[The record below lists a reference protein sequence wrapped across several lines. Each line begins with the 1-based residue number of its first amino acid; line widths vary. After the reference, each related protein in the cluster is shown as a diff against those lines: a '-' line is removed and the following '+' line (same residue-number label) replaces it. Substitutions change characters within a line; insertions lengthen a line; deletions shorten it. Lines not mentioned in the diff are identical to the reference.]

1 MKKYSYLLLA
11 AIFLAAGCSKEINS
25 IAGDDL
31 VIGISAEDSKVS
43 LGIENAG
50 KANLLWSAGDEVS
63 VKGDAGTSVFRLKSG
78 AGSTS
83 GVFEYKS
90 GDRGHK
96 VITDVVYPASK
107 SGSTPTAQ
115 TYKAGTFDA
124 SALTLAYHNPSATA
138 DSKITLKS
146 ESSVLCFQLKGTEPL
161 TSIKVAI
168 KGGKTYTLSVPD
180 VALSSTAKPF
190 YIVVPAQKTDRVDV
204 TFTSSSGSMNRILSS
219 KSFVAGKLHK
229 FAPLTYKADKSYRI
243 MSYNIGQ
250 CTQGGNSSTKLIA
263 DVTKEIGADVAV
275 MNEVRAIKPLNLDYS
290 KIANALGWQY
300 YFQKA
305 DNNLGNMVTYNPSKL
320 KKVSEAYLPLKN
332 IKNDVKYNEDRV
344 CLFVEFED
352 LIIVG
357 THLET
362 DDFAEHAKMITDK
375 VKTEYAKKGKP
386 ILLCGDMNT
395 RPYAEDMVN
404 FTSEWRTLSKIDQ
417 ATLYNSDQPDNLI
430 CIDYI
435 FLYKGGPDVN
445 VTKTVVCKSVNC
457 GTITDASDHF
467 PIYVDVTVG
476 NSSLPLMEDSSSLGS
491 FTVVDENTWL

>member
-11 AIFLAAGCSKEINS
+11 AMFLAAGCSKENTIV
-25 IAGDDL
+25 ADDDL
-31 VIGISAEDSKVS
+31 VIGISAEYSKVS
-43 LGIENAG
+43 LGSENAG
-50 KANLLWSAGDEVS
+50 KANLLWSIGDEVS

-78 AGSTS
+78 AGSTL
-83 GVFEYKS
+83 GVFEHKS
-90 GDRGHK
+90 GACGHK
-96 VITDVVYPASK
+96 VITDVVYPASQ
-107 SGSTPTAQ
+107 GGNVPTAQ
-115 TYKAGTFDA
+115 NYKAGTFDA
-124 SALTLAYHNPSATA
+124 SALTLAYHNLSATA

-146 ESSVLCFQLKGTEPL
+146 ESGVLCFQLKGTDPL

-168 KGGKTYTLSVPD
+168 KGGNSYTLSVPSIQ
-180 VALSSTAKPF
+180 LSSTATPF
-190 YIVVPAQKTDRVDV
+190 YIVVPAQKADRVDV
-204 TFTSSSGSMNRILSS
+204 TFTSSSGTMNRILSS

-263 DVTKEIGADVAV
+263 DVTKELSADVAV
-275 MNEVRAIKPLNLDYS
+275 MNEVRAFPTDYS
-290 KIANALGWQY
+290 KIANALGWQH

-305 DNNLGNMVTYNPSKL
+305 DNSLGNMVTYNPSRL

-375 VKTEYAKKGKP
+375 VKRDYAKKGKP

-395 RPYAEDMVN
+395 RPFFENMIN

-417 ATLYNSDQPDNLI
+417 ATLYNADQPDNLI

-435 FLYKGGPDVN
+435 FFYKGGPDVN

-491 FTVVDENTWL
+491 FTVVDEKTWL

>member
-1 MKKYSYLLLA
+1 
-11 AIFLAAGCSKEINS
+11 
-25 IAGDDL
+25 
-31 VIGISAEDSKVS
+31 
-43 LGIENAG
+43 
-50 KANLLWSAGDEVS
+50 
-63 VKGDAGTSVFRLKSG
+63 
-78 AGSTS
+78 
-83 GVFEYKS
+83 
-90 GDRGHK
+90 
-96 VITDVVYPASK
+96 
-107 SGSTPTAQ
+107 
-115 TYKAGTFDA
+115 
-124 SALTLAYHNPSATA
+124 
-138 DSKITLKS
+138 
-146 ESSVLCFQLKGTEPL
+146 
-161 TSIKVAI
+161 
-168 KGGKTYTLSVPD
+168 
-180 VALSSTAKPF
+180 
-190 YIVVPAQKTDRVDV
+190 
-204 TFTSSSGSMNRILSS
+204 
-219 KSFVAGKLHK
+219 
-229 FAPLTYKADKSYRI
+229 

-357 THLET
+357 THLEQ

-375 VKTEYAKKGKP
+375 VKSDYAKKGKP

-395 RPYAEDMVN
+395 RPYAEDMVK

-417 ATLYNSDQPDNLI
+417 ATLYNADQPDNLI

-435 FLYKGGPDVN
+435 FLYKGGPDVD

-467 PIYVDVTVG
+467 PIYFDVTVG

-491 FTVVDENTWL
+491 FTVVDEKTW

>member
-1 MKKYSYLLLA
+1 MIKKISYLLLA
-11 AIFLAAGCSKEINS
+11 AMFLAAGCSKEIDS
-25 IAGDDL
+25 IADDNL

-43 LGIENAG
+43 LGSENAG
-50 KANLLWSAGDEVS
+50 KANLLWSTGDEVS

-83 GVFEYKS
+83 GVFEYKD

-115 TYKAGTFDA
+115 NYKAGTFDA
-124 SALTLAYHNPSATA
+124 SAITLAYHNPSATA

-146 ESSVLCFQLKGTEPL
+146 ESSVLCFQLKGTDKL
-161 TSIKVAI
+161 SSIKVAI
-168 KGGKTYTLSVPD
+168 KGGKTYTLSVPSIQ
-180 VALSSTAKPF
+180 LSSTATPF
-190 YIVVPAQKTDRVDV
+190 YVVIPAQKADRVDV

-243 MSYNIGQ
+243 MSYNIAQ
-250 CTQGGNSSTKLIA
+250 CSHTTFKSSSKFTANI
-263 DVTKEIGADVAV
+263 TKELKADVAV
-275 MNEVRAIKPLNLDYS
+275 MNEVKSGDSESIATDNLN
-290 KIANALGWQY
+290 WPY
-300 YFQKA
+300 YYRSA
-305 DNNLGNMVTYNPSKL
+305 YNGLGNMVTYNQSKL
-320 KKVSEAYLPLKN
+320 QKISEAYLPLKN

-362 DDFAEHAKMITDK
+362 DDFAAHAKMITDK
-375 VKTEYAKKGKP
+375 VKKDYAKKGKP
-386 ILLCGDMNT
+386 IILCGDMNT

-435 FLYKGGPDVN
+435 FLYKGGSDVN
-445 VTKTVVCKSVNC
+445 VTKTVVCKSVTC

-476 NSSLPLMEDSSSLGS
+476 NSSLPLMEDSSSLGF
-491 FTVVDENTWL
+491 FTIVDEKTW

>member
-1 MKKYSYLLLA
+1 MKKISYLLLA
-11 AIFLAAGCSKEINS
+11 AMFLAAGCSKEIDS
-25 IAGDDL
+25 ITGDDL

-50 KANLLWSAGDEVS
+50 KANLLWSTGDEVS

-78 AGSTS
+78 AGSTL
-83 GVFEYKS
+83 GVFEHKS

-115 TYKAGTFDA
+115 NYKAGTFDA

-138 DSKITLKS
+138 DSKIILES
-146 ESSVLCFQLKGTEPL
+146 ESSVLCFQLKGTDPL

-168 KGGKTYTLSVPD
+168 KGGKTYTLSVPT
-180 VALSSTAKPF
+180 VQLNSTAKPF
-190 YIVVPAQKTDRVDV
+190 YIVVPAQKADRVDV

-229 FAPLTYKADKSYRI
+229 FAPLTYKSDKSYRI

-250 CTQGGNSSTKLIA
+250 CTQGGNSSARLIA
-263 DVTKEIGADVAV
+263 DVTKELGADVAV
-275 MNEVRAIKPLNLDYS
+275 MNEVRAIPSDYS

-305 DNNLGNMVTYNPSKL
+305 DKNLGNMITYNQSKL
-320 KKVSEAYLPLKN
+320 KKVSEAYLTLKN

-362 DDFAEHAKMITDK
+362 DDFTEHAKRITDE
-375 VKTEYAKKGKP
+375 VKRTYAKKGKP

>member
-11 AIFLAAGCSKEINS
+11 AIFLTAGCTKEINS

-50 KANLLWSAGDEVS
+50 KANLLWSTGDEVS

-83 GVFEYKS
+83 GVFEYKD
-90 GDRGHK
+90 GARGHK
-96 VITDVVYPASK
+96 VITDVAYPASQ
-107 SGSTPTAQ
+107 GGNVPTAQ
-115 TYKAGTFDA
+115 NYKADTFDD

-138 DSKITLKS
+138 NSKILLKS
-146 ESSVLCFQLKGTEPL
+146 ESSVLCFQLKGTDKL
-161 TSIKVAI
+161 SSIKVAI
-168 KGGKTYTLSVPD
+168 KGGKTYTLSVPYIQ
-180 VALSSTAKPF
+180 LSSTATPF
-190 YIVVPAQKTDRVDV
+190 YIVVPAQKADRVDV
-204 TFTSSSGSMNRILSS
+204 TFTSSSGTMNRILSS
-219 KSFVAGKLHK
+219 KSFEAGKLHK

-263 DVTKEIGADVAV
+263 DITKELGADVAV
-275 MNEVRAIKPLNLDYS
+275 MNEVRAIKPLHLDYS
-290 KIANALGWQY
+290 KIADALGWKY

-305 DNNLGNMVTYNPSKL
+305 DNNLGNMVTYNQSKL

-362 DDFAEHAKMITDK
+362 DDFAAHAKMITDK

-417 ATLYNSDQPDNLI
+417 ATLYNSEQPDNLI

-445 VTKTVVCKSVNC
+445 VTKAVVCKSVNC

-476 NSSLPLMEDSSSLGS
+476 NSSLPLMEESSSLGS

>member
-11 AIFLAAGCSKEINS
+11 AAFLAAGCSKEIDS

-124 SALTLAYHNPSATA
+124 SAMTLAYHNPSATA

-146 ESSVLCFQLKGTEPL
+146 ESSVLCFPLKGTEPL

-168 KGGKTYTLSVPD
+168 KGGKTYTLSVPSIQ
-180 VALSSTAKPF
+180 LSSTATPF
-190 YIVVPAQKTDRVDV
+190 YIVVPAQKADRVDV
-204 TFTSSSGSMNRILSS
+204 AFTSSSGTMNRILSS

-263 DVTKEIGADVAV
+263 DVTKELSADVAV
-275 MNEVRAIKPLNLDYS
+275 MNEVRAFPTDYS
-290 KIANALGWQY
+290 KIANALGWQH

-305 DNNLGNMVTYNPSKL
+305 DNSLGNMVTYNPSRL

>member
-11 AIFLAAGCSKEINS
+11 AIFLTAGCTKEINS

-50 KANLLWSAGDEVS
+50 KAILLWSTGDEVS

-83 GVFEYKS
+83 GVFEYKD
-90 GDRGHK
+90 GARGHK
-96 VITDVVYPASK
+96 VITDVVYPASQ
-107 SGSTPTAQ
+107 GGNVPTAQ
-115 TYKAGTFDA
+115 TYKAGTFDD

-146 ESSVLCFQLKGTEPL
+146 ESSVLCFQLKGTDKL
-161 TSIKVAI
+161 NSIKVAI
-168 KGGKTYTLSVPD
+168 KGEKTYTLSVPA

-190 YIVVPAQKTDRVDV
+190 YIVVPAQKAERVDV

-263 DVTKEIGADVAV
+263 DVTKELSADVAV
-275 MNEVRAIKPLNLDYS
+275 MNEVRASPTDYS

-305 DNNLGNMVTYNPSKL
+305 DNNLGNMVTYNQSKL

-357 THLET
+357 AHLET
-362 DDFAEHAKMITDK
+362 DDFAAHAKMITDK
-375 VKTEYAKKGKP
+375 VKKDYAKKGKP
-386 ILLCGDMNT
+386 IILCGDMNT

-417 ATLYNSDQPDNLI
+417 ATLYNEEQPDNLI

-445 VTKTVVCKSVNC
+445 VTKTVVCKSVTC

-476 NSSLPLMEDSSSLGS
+476 NSSLPLMKDSSSLGS
-491 FTVVDENTWL
+491 FTIVDEKTW

>member
-25 IAGDDL
+25 IASDDL

-263 DVTKEIGADVAV
+263 DVTKELSADVAV
-275 MNEVRAIKPLNLDYS
+275 MNEVRAFPTDYS

-305 DNNLGNMVTYNPSKL
+305 DNSLGNMVTYNQSKL
-320 KKVSEAYLPLKN
+320 KKVSEAYLSLKN
-332 IKNDVKYNEDRV
+332 IKNDVNYNEDRV

>member
-25 IAGDDL
+25 IASDDL

-138 DSKITLKS
+138 DSKIILKS

-263 DVTKEIGADVAV
+263 DVTKELSADVAV
-275 MNEVRAIKPLNLDYS
+275 MNEVRAFPTDYS
-290 KIANALGWQY
+290 KIANALGWQH

-305 DNNLGNMVTYNPSKL
+305 DNSLGNMVTYNQSKL
-320 KKVSEAYLPLKN
+320 KKVSEAYLSLKN
-332 IKNDVKYNEDRV
+332 IKNDVNYNEDRV

>member
-11 AIFLAAGCSKEINS
+11 AAFLAAGCSKEINS

-168 KGGKTYTLSVPD
+168 KGGKTYTLSVPSIQ
-180 VALSSTAKPF
+180 LSSTATPF
-190 YIVVPAQKTDRVDV
+190 YIVVPAQKADRVDV
-204 TFTSSSGSMNRILSS
+204 TFTSSSGTMNRILSS

-263 DVTKEIGADVAV
+263 DVTKELSADVAV
-275 MNEVRAIKPLNLDYS
+275 MNEVRAFPTDYS
-290 KIANALGWQY
+290 KIANALGWQH

-305 DNNLGNMVTYNPSKL
+305 DNSLGNMVTYNPSRL
-320 KKVSEAYLPLKN
+320 KKVSEAYLSLKN

-467 PIYVDVTVG
+467 PIYVDVTMG

>member
-11 AIFLAAGCSKEINS
+11 AIFLAAGCTKEIDS
-25 IAGDDL
+25 IADDDL

-43 LGIENAG
+43 LGSENAG
-50 KANLLWSAGDEVS
+50 KANLLWSTGDEVS

-78 AGSTS
+78 AGSTL
-83 GVFEYKS
+83 GVFEHKS

-138 DSKITLKS
+138 DSKIILES
-146 ESSVLCFQLKGTEPL
+146 ESSVLCFQMKGTDKL
-161 TSIKVAI
+161 NSIKVAI
-168 KGGKTYTLSVPD
+168 KGGKTYTLSVVPA

-190 YIVVPAQKTDRVDV
+190 YIVVPAQKADRVDV

-263 DVTKEIGADVAV
+263 DVTKELSADVAV
-275 MNEVRAIKPLNLDYS
+275 MNEVRAFPTDYS

-305 DNNLGNMVTYNPSKL
+305 DNNLGNMVTYNQSKL

-357 THLET
+357 AHLET
-362 DDFAEHAKMITDK
+362 DDFAAHAKMITDK
-375 VKTEYAKKGKP
+375 VKKDYAKKGKP
-386 ILLCGDMNT
+386 IILCGDMNT

-417 ATLYNSDQPDNLI
+417 ATLYNEEQPDNLI

-445 VTKTVVCKSVNC
+445 VTKTMVCKSVTC

-491 FTVVDENTWL
+491 FTIVDEKTW

>member
-11 AIFLAAGCSKEINS
+11 AMFLAAGCTKENAIV
-25 IAGDDL
+25 ADDDL

-43 LGIENAG
+43 LESQYTG
-50 KANLLWSAGDEVS
+50 KANLLWSTGDEVS

-78 AGSTS
+78 AGSTL
-83 GVFEYKS
+83 GVFEHKS
-90 GDRGHK
+90 GARGHK

-115 TYKAGTFDA
+115 NYKAGTFDA

-138 DSKITLKS
+138 DSKIILES
-146 ESSVLCFQLKGTEPL
+146 ESSVLCFQLKGTDKL
-161 TSIKVAI
+161 NSIKVAI
-168 KGGKTYTLSVPD
+168 KGGKSYTLSVPT
-180 VALSSTAKPF
+180 VQLNSTAKPF
-190 YIVVPAQKTDRVDV
+190 YIVVPAQKADRVDV

-219 KSFVAGKLHK
+219 KSFEAGKLHK
-229 FAPLTYKADKSYRI
+229 FAPLTYKSDKSYRI

-250 CTQGGNSSTKLIA
+250 CTQGGNSSARLIA
-263 DVTKEIGADVAV
+263 DVTKELGADVAV
-275 MNEVRAIKPLNLDYS
+275 MNEVRAIPSDYS

-305 DNNLGNMVTYNPSKL
+305 DKNLGNMITYNQSKL
-320 KKVSEAYLPLKN
+320 KKVSEAYLTLKN

-352 LIIVG
+352 IIIVG

-375 VKTEYAKKGKP
+375 VKRDYAKKGKP
-386 ILLCGDMNT
+386 IILCGDMNT
-395 RPYAEDMVN
+395 RPYAEDMVK

-445 VTKTVVCKSVNC
+445 VTKTMVCKSVTC

>member
-11 AIFLAAGCSKEINS
+11 AMFLAAGCSKEIDS

-43 LGIENAG
+43 LESEYTG
-50 KANLLWSAGDEVS
+50 KANLLWSTGDEVS

-78 AGSTS
+78 AGSTL
-83 GVFEYKS
+83 GVFEHKS
-90 GDRGHK
+90 GARGHK

-115 TYKAGTFDA
+115 NYKAGTFDA

-138 DSKITLKS
+138 DSKIILES
-146 ESSVLCFQLKGTEPL
+146 ESSVLCFQMKGTDKL
-161 TSIKVAI
+161 NSIKVAI
-168 KGGKTYTLSVPD
+168 KGGKTYTLSVPN
-180 VALSSTAKPF
+180 VQLSSTATPF
-190 YIVVPAQKTDRVDV
+190 YVVVPAQKADRVDV

-250 CTQGGNSSTKLIA
+250 CTQGGNSSTRLIA
-263 DVTKEIGADVAV
+263 DVTKDIGADVAV
-275 MNEVRAIKPLNLDYS
+275 MNEVRAIKPFNLDYS
-290 KIANALGWQY
+290 TIADHLGWQY

-305 DNNLGNMVTYNPSKL
+305 DNNLGNMVTYNQSKL

-357 THLET
+357 AHLET
-362 DDFAEHAKMITDK
+362 DDFAAHAKMITDK
-375 VKTEYAKKGKP
+375 VKKDYAKKGKP
-386 ILLCGDMNT
+386 IILCGDMNT

-417 ATLYNSDQPDNLI
+417 ATLYNEEQPDNLI

-435 FLYKGGPDVN
+435 FLYKGGPDVK
-445 VTKTVVCKSVNC
+445 VTKTVVCKSVTC

-467 PIYVDVTVG
+467 PIYIDVTVG

-491 FTVVDENTWL
+491 FTIVDEKTW

>member
-11 AIFLAAGCSKEINS
+11 AMFLAAGCTKEIDS
-25 IAGDDL
+25 IASDDL

-43 LGIENAG
+43 LGSENAG
-50 KANLLWSAGDEVS
+50 KANLLWSTGDEVS
-63 VKGDAGTSVFRLKSG
+63 VKGDAGESVFRLKSG

-90 GDRGHK
+90 GARGHK

-138 DSKITLKS
+138 ESKITLKS
-146 ESSVLCFQLKGTEPL
+146 ESSVLCFQLKGTESL
-161 TSIKVAI
+161 NSIKVAI
-168 KGGKTYTLSVPD
+168 KGGKTYTLSVTN
-180 VALSSTAKPF
+180 VQLSSTAKPF
-190 YIVVPAQKTDRVDV
+190 YVVVPAQKADRVDV

-219 KSFVAGKLHK
+219 KSFEAGKLHK

-263 DVTKEIGADVAV
+263 DVTKELSADVAV
-275 MNEVRAIKPLNLDYS
+275 MNEVRAFPTDYS

-305 DNNLGNMVTYNPSKL
+305 DNNLGNMVTYNQSKL

-362 DDFAEHAKMITDK
+362 DDFAAHAKMITDK
-375 VKTEYAKKGKP
+375 VKKDYAKKGKP

>member
-11 AIFLAAGCSKEINS
+11 AILLAAGCTKENAIVTD
-25 IAGDDL
+25 DDL
-31 VIGISAEDSKVS
+31 VIGISSEDSKVS
-43 LGIENAG
+43 LGVESAG
-50 KANLLWSAGDEVS
+50 KANLLWSTGDEVS
-63 VKGDAGTSVFRLKSG
+63 VTGDAGTSVFRLKSG

-83 GVFEYKS
+83 GVFEHKS
-90 GDRGHK
+90 GARGHK
-96 VITDVVYPASK
+96 VITDVVYPASQ
-107 SGSTPTAQ
+107 GENVPTAQ

-138 DSKITLKS
+138 DSKIVLES
-146 ESSVLCFQLKGTEPL
+146 ESSVLCFQLKGTDRL
-161 TSIKVAI
+161 NSIKVAI
-168 KGGKTYTLSVPD
+168 KGGKTYTLSVPTIQ
-180 VALSSTAKPF
+180 LSSTAKPF
-190 YIVVPAQKTDRVDV
+190 YVVVPAQKADRVDV

-263 DVTKEIGADVAV
+263 DVTKELRADVAV

-305 DNNLGNMVTYNPSKL
+305 DNSLGNMVTYNPSRL

-362 DDFAEHAKMITDK
+362 DDFAAHAKMITDK

-386 ILLCGDMNT
+386 IILCGDMNT
-395 RPYAEDMVN
+395 RPFAEDMVN

-445 VTKTVVCKSVNC
+445 VTKTMVCKSVNC

>member
-11 AIFLAAGCSKEINS
+11 AAFLAAGCSKEINS

-168 KGGKTYTLSVPD
+168 KGGKTYTLSVPSIQ
-180 VALSSTAKPF
+180 LSSTATPF
-190 YIVVPAQKTDRVDV
+190 YIVVPAQKADRVDV
-204 TFTSSSGSMNRILSS
+204 TFTSSSGTMNRILSS

-263 DVTKEIGADVAV
+263 DVTKELSADVAV
-275 MNEVRAIKPLNLDYS
+275 MNEVRAFPTDYS
-290 KIANALGWQY
+290 KIANALGWQH

-305 DNNLGNMVTYNPSKL
+305 DNSLGNMVTYNPSRL
-320 KKVSEAYLPLKN
+320 KKVSEAYLSLKN

>member
-1 MKKYSYLLLA
+1 MKKISYLLLA
-11 AIFLAAGCSKEINS
+11 AMFLAASCSKENTIV
-25 IAGDDL
+25 ADDDL
-31 VIGISAEDSKVS
+31 VIGISAEYSKVS
-43 LGIENAG
+43 LGSENAG
-50 KANLLWSAGDEVS
+50 KANLLWSTGDEVS

-78 AGSTS
+78 AGSTL
-83 GVFEYKS
+83 GVFEHKS
-90 GDRGHK
+90 GACGHK
-96 VITDVVYPASK
+96 VITDVVYPASQ
-107 SGSTPTAQ
+107 GGNVPTAQ
-115 TYKAGTFDA
+115 NYKAGTFDA
-124 SALTLAYHNPSATA
+124 SALTLAYHNLSATA

-146 ESSVLCFQLKGTEPL
+146 ESSVLCFQLKGTDPL

-168 KGGKTYTLSVPD
+168 KGGNSYTLSVPSIQ
-180 VALSSTAKPF
+180 LSSTATPF
-190 YIVVPAQKTDRVDV
+190 YIVVPAQKADRVDV
-204 TFTSSSGSMNRILSS
+204 TFTSSSGTMNRILSS

-250 CTQGGNSSTKLIA
+250 CSHTTFKSSPKFTANI
-263 DVTKEIGADVAV
+263 TKELKADVAV
-275 MNEVRAIKPLNLDYS
+275 MNEVKSGDSKSIATTNLSWPYYYQ
-290 KIANALGWQY
+290 NAY
-300 YFQKA
+300 
-305 DNNLGNMVTYNPSKL
+305 NNLGNMVTYNPSRL

-375 VKTEYAKKGKP
+375 VKRDYAKKGKP

-395 RPYAEDMVN
+395 RPFFENMIN

-417 ATLYNSDQPDNLI
+417 ATLYNAEQPDNLI

-491 FTVVDENTWL
+491 FTVVDEKTWL

>member
-1 MKKYSYLLLA
+1 MKKISYLLLA
-11 AIFLAAGCSKEINS
+11 AIFAAAGCTKENAIV
-25 IAGDDL
+25 AGDDL
-31 VIGISAEDSKVS
+31 VISISAEDSKVS

-50 KANLLWSAGDEVS
+50 KANLLWSTGDEVS

-83 GVFEYKS
+83 GVFEYKD
-90 GDRGHK
+90 GARGHK
-96 VITDVVYPASK
+96 VITDVVYPASQ
-107 SGSTPTAQ
+107 GGNVPTAQ
-115 TYKAGTFDA
+115 AYKAGTFDA

-138 DSKITLKS
+138 NSKILLKS
-146 ESSVLCFQLKGTEPL
+146 ESSVLCFQLKGTDKL
-161 TSIKVAI
+161 SSIKVAI
-168 KGGKTYTLSVPD
+168 KGGKTYSLSIPNI
-180 VALSSTAKPF
+180 LLNSTTAKPF
-190 YIVVPAQKTDRVDV
+190 YVVVPAQKAERVDV

-219 KSFVAGKLHK
+219 KSFEAGKLHK

-243 MSYNIGQ
+243 MSYNIAQ
-250 CTQGGNSSTKLIA
+250 CSHTLLKSSPKFTANITKELKA
-263 DVTKEIGADVAV
+263 DVTV
-275 MNEVRAIKPLNLDYS
+275 MNEVKSGDSKSIATDNLSWPYYYR
-290 KIANALGWQY
+290 NAY
-300 YFQKA
+300 
-305 DNNLGNMVTYNPSKL
+305 NNLGNMVTYNQSKL

-362 DDFAEHAKMITDK
+362 DDFAAHAKMITDK

-417 ATLYNSDQPDNLI
+417 ATLYNAEQPDNLI

-445 VTKTVVCKSVNC
+445 VTKTAVCKSVNC

-476 NSSLPLMEDSSSLGS
+476 NSSLPLMEESSSLGS
-491 FTVVDENTWL
+491 FTVVDEKTWL

>member
-11 AIFLAAGCSKEINS
+11 AMFLGAGCTKENAIV
-25 IAGDDL
+25 ADDDL

-50 KANLLWSAGDEVS
+50 KANLLWSTGDEVS
-63 VKGDAGTSVFRLKSG
+63 VTGDAGTSVFRLKSG

-83 GVFEYKS
+83 GVFEHKS
-90 GDRGHK
+90 GERGHK
-96 VITDVVYPASK
+96 VITDVVYPASQ
-107 SGSTPTAQ
+107 GGNVPTAQ

-138 DSKITLKS
+138 DSKIILKS
-146 ESSVLCFQLKGTEPL
+146 ESSVLCFQLKGTDKL
-161 TSIKVAI
+161 SSIKVAI
-168 KGGKTYTLSVPD
+168 KGGKSYTLSVPSIQ
-180 VALSSTAKPF
+180 LSSTAQPF
-190 YIVVPAQKTDRVDV
+190 YIVVPAQKADRVDV

-263 DVTKEIGADVAV
+263 DVTKGLSADVAV
-275 MNEVRAIKPLNLDYS
+275 MNEVRAFPTDYS

-305 DNNLGNMVTYNPSKL
+305 DNNLGNMVTYNQSKL

-375 VKTEYAKKGKP
+375 VKKDYAKKGKP
-386 ILLCGDMNT
+386 IILCGDMNT
-395 RPYAEDMVN
+395 RPYAEDMIN

-417 ATLYNSDQPDNLI
+417 ATLYNSEQPDNLI

-491 FTVVDENTWL
+491 FTIVDEKTW

>member
-11 AIFLAAGCSKEINS
+11 AMFLAAGCTKENAIV
-25 IAGDDL
+25 ADDDL

-43 LGIENAG
+43 LGIENTR
-50 KANLLWSAGDEVS
+50 KANLLWSTGDEVS

-78 AGSTS
+78 AGSTL
-83 GVFEYKS
+83 GVFEYKD
-90 GDRGHK
+90 GARGHK

-115 TYKAGTFDA
+115 NYKAGTFDA

-138 DSKITLKS
+138 DSKIILES
-146 ESSVLCFQLKGTEPL
+146 ESSVLCFQMKGTDKL
-161 TSIKVAI
+161 NSIKVAI
-168 KGGKTYTLSVPD
+168 KGGKTYTLSVVPA

-190 YIVVPAQKTDRVDV
+190 YIVVPAQKADRVDV

-219 KSFVAGKLHK
+219 KSFEAGKLHK
-229 FAPLTYKADKSYRI
+229 FAPLTYKADKNYRI
-243 MSYNIGQ
+243 MSYNIAQ
-250 CTQGGNSSTKLIA
+250 CSHTLLKSSPEFTANI
-263 DVTKEIGADVAV
+263 TKELKADVAV
-275 MNEVRAIKPLNLDYS
+275 MNEVKSGDSKSIASTNLSWPYYYQ
-290 KIANALGWQY
+290 NAY
-300 YFQKA
+300 
-305 DNNLGNMVTYNPSKL
+305 NNLGNMVTYNQSKL

-352 LIIVG
+352 IIIVG

-362 DDFAEHAKMITDK
+362 DDFAAHAKMITDK
-375 VKTEYAKKGKP
+375 VKKDYAKKGKP

-417 ATLYNSDQPDNLI
+417 ATLYNSEQSDNLI

-445 VTKTVVCKSVNC
+445 VTKTMVCKNVTC

>member
-1 MKKYSYLLLA
+1 MKKISYLLLA
-11 AIFLAAGCSKEINS
+11 AMFLAAGCTKEIDS
-25 IAGDDL
+25 IADDDL

-43 LGIENAG
+43 LGSENAG
-50 KANLLWSAGDEVS
+50 KANLLWSTGDEVS
-63 VKGDAGTSVFRLKSG
+63 VTGDAGTSVFRLKYG

-83 GVFEYKS
+83 GVFEHKD
-90 GDRGHK
+90 GARGHK

-115 TYKAGTFDA
+115 NYKAGTFDA

-138 DSKITLKS
+138 DSKIILES
-146 ESSVLCFQLKGTEPL
+146 ESSVLCFQMKGTDKL
-161 TSIKVAI
+161 NSIKVAI
-168 KGGKTYTLSVPD
+168 KGGKTYTLSVPN
-180 VALSSTAKPF
+180 VQLSSTATPF
-190 YIVVPAQKTDRVDV
+190 YVVVPAQKADRVDV

-219 KSFVAGKLHK
+219 KSFEAGKLHK

-263 DVTKEIGADVAV
+263 NVTKELSADVAV
-275 MNEVRAIKPLNLDYS
+275 MNEVRAFPTDYS

-305 DNNLGNMVTYNPSKL
+305 DNNLGNMVTYNQSKL

-362 DDFAEHAKMITDK
+362 DDFAAHAKMITDK
-375 VKTEYAKKGKP
+375 VKKDYAKKGKP

>member
-1 MKKYSYLLLA
+1 MKKISYLLLA
-11 AIFLAAGCSKEINS
+11 AMFLAAGCSKEIDS

-43 LGIENAG
+43 LESEYTG
-50 KANLLWSAGDEVS
+50 KANLLWSTGDEVS

-78 AGSTS
+78 AGSTL
-83 GVFEYKS
+83 GVFEHKS
-90 GDRGHK
+90 GARGHK

-115 TYKAGTFDA
+115 NYKAGTFDA

-146 ESSVLCFQLKGTEPL
+146 ESSVLCFQLKGTDKL
-161 TSIKVAI
+161 SSIKVAI
-168 KGGKTYTLSVPD
+168 KGGKSYALSVPN
-180 VALSSTAKPF
+180 VQLSSTATPF
-190 YIVVPAQKTDRVDV
+190 YVVVPTQKADRVDV

-263 DVTKEIGADVAV
+263 DVTKELRADVAV

-305 DNNLGNMVTYNPSKL
+305 DNSLGNMVTYNPSRL

-362 DDFAEHAKMITDK
+362 DDFAAHAKMITDK

-386 ILLCGDMNT
+386 IILCGDMNT
-395 RPYAEDMVN
+395 RPFAEDMVN

-445 VTKTVVCKSVNC
+445 VTKTMVCKSVNC

>member
-25 IAGDDL
+25 IASDDL

-138 DSKITLKS
+138 DSKIILKS

-168 KGGKTYTLSVPD
+168 KGGKTYTLSVPSIQ
-180 VALSSTAKPF
+180 LSSTATPF
-190 YIVVPAQKTDRVDV
+190 YIVVPAQKADRVDV
-204 TFTSSSGSMNRILSS
+204 TFTSSSGTMNRILSS

-263 DVTKEIGADVAV
+263 DVTKELSADVAV
-275 MNEVRAIKPLNLDYS
+275 MNEVRAFPTDYS
-290 KIANALGWQY
+290 KIANALGWQH

-305 DNNLGNMVTYNPSKL
+305 DNSLGNMVTYNQSKL
-320 KKVSEAYLPLKN
+320 KKVSEAYLSLKN
-332 IKNDVKYNEDRV
+332 IKNDVNYNEDRV

>member
-25 IAGDDL
+25 IASDDL

-138 DSKITLKS
+138 DSKIILKS

-168 KGGKTYTLSVPD
+168 KGGKTYTLSVPSIQ
-180 VALSSTAKPF
+180 LSSTATPF
-190 YIVVPAQKTDRVDV
+190 YIVVPAQKADRVDV
-204 TFTSSSGSMNRILSS
+204 TFTSSSGTMNRILSS

-263 DVTKEIGADVAV
+263 DVTKELSADVAV
-275 MNEVRAIKPLNLDYS
+275 MNEVRAFPTDYS
-290 KIANALGWQY
+290 KIANALGWQH

-305 DNNLGNMVTYNPSKL
+305 DNNLGNMVTYNQSKL
-320 KKVSEAYLPLKN
+320 KKVSEAYLSLKN
-332 IKNDVKYNEDRV
+332 IKNDVNYNEDRV

>member
-1 MKKYSYLLLA
+1 MKKISYLLLA
-11 AIFLAAGCSKEINS
+11 AIFLAAGCTKEIDS
-25 IAGDDL
+25 ITGDDL

-50 KANLLWSAGDEVS
+50 KANLLWSTGDEVS

-90 GDRGHK
+90 GARGHK
-96 VITDVVYPASK
+96 VITDVVYPASQ
-107 SGSTPTAQ
+107 GGNVPTAQ

-138 DSKITLKS
+138 DSKIILES
-146 ESSVLCFQLKGTEPL
+146 ESSVLCFQLKGTDKL
-161 TSIKVAI
+161 SSIKVAI
-168 KGGKTYTLSVPD
+168 KGGKTYTLSVVPA

-190 YIVVPAQKTDRVDV
+190 YIVVPAQKADRVDV

-243 MSYNIGQ
+243 MSYNIAQ
-250 CTQGGNSSTKLIA
+250 CSHTLLKSSPKFTANI
-263 DVTKEIGADVAV
+263 TKELKTDVAV
-275 MNEVRAIKPLNLDYS
+275 MNEVKSGDSKSIATDNLSWPYYYR
-290 KIANALGWQY
+290 NAY
-300 YFQKA
+300 
-305 DNNLGNMVTYNPSKL
+305 NNLGNMVTYNQSKL
-320 KKVSEAYLPLKN
+320 SKVSEAYLPLKN

-357 THLET
+357 AHLET
-362 DDFAEHAKMITDK
+362 DDFAAHAKMITDK
-375 VKTEYAKKGKP
+375 VKKDYAKKGKP
-386 ILLCGDMNT
+386 VILCGDMNT
-395 RPYAEDMVN
+395 RPYAEDMIN

-417 ATLYNSDQPDNLI
+417 ATLYNEEQPDNLI

-435 FLYKGGPDVN
+435 FLYKGGPDVK
-445 VTKTVVCKSVNC
+445 VTKTVVCKSVTC

-491 FTVVDENTWL
+491 FTIVDEKTW

>member
-11 AIFLAAGCSKEINS
+11 AAFLAAGCSKEINS
-25 IAGDDL
+25 IASDDL

-50 KANLLWSAGDEVS
+50 KANLLWSTGDEVS
-63 VKGDAGTSVFRLKSG
+63 VKGDAGTSIFRLKSG

-138 DSKITLKS
+138 DSKIILKS

-168 KGGKTYTLSVPD
+168 KGGKTYTLSVPSIQ
-180 VALSSTAKPF
+180 LSSTATPF
-190 YIVVPAQKTDRVDV
+190 YIVVPAQKADRVDV
-204 TFTSSSGSMNRILSS
+204 TFTSSSGTMNRILSS

-275 MNEVRAIKPLNLDYS
+275 MNEVRAFPTDYS
-290 KIANALGWQY
+290 KIANALGWQH

-305 DNNLGNMVTYNPSKL
+305 DNSLGNMVTYNQSKL
-320 KKVSEAYLPLKN
+320 KKVSEAYLSLKN
-332 IKNDVKYNEDRV
+332 IKNDVNYNEDRV

-467 PIYVDVTVG
+467 PIYVDVTMG

>member
-1 MKKYSYLLLA
+1 MKKISYLLLA
-11 AIFLAAGCSKEINS
+11 AMFLAAGCSKEIDS

-43 LGIENAG
+43 LGSENTG
-50 KANLLWSAGDEVS
+50 KANLLWSTGDEVS

-78 AGSTS
+78 AGSTL
-83 GVFEYKS
+83 GVFEHKD
-90 GDRGHK
+90 GARGHK

-107 SGSTPTAQ
+107 SGSTPTVQ
-115 TYKAGTFDA
+115 TYKEGTFDA

-138 DSKITLKS
+138 DSKILLKS
-146 ESSVLCFQLKGTEPL
+146 ESSVLCFQLKGTDKL
-161 TSIKVAI
+161 SSIKVAI
-168 KGGKTYTLSVPD
+168 KGGKTYTLSVPS
-180 VALSSTAKPF
+180 VQLSSTAKPF
-190 YIVVPAQKTDRVDV
+190 YVVVPAQKADRVDV

-219 KSFVAGKLHK
+219 KSFEAGKLHK
-229 FAPLTYKADKSYRI
+229 FAPLTYKSDKSYRI

-263 DVTKEIGADVAV
+263 DVTKELSADVAV
-275 MNEVRAIKPLNLDYS
+275 MNEVRAFPTDYS

-305 DNNLGNMVTYNPSKL
+305 DNNLGNMVTYNQSKL
-320 KKVSEAYLPLKN
+320 QKVSGAYLPLKN

-344 CLFVEFED
+344 CLFIEFED
-352 LIIVG
+352 IIIVG

-362 DDFAEHAKMITDK
+362 DDFAAHAKMITDK
-375 VKTEYAKKGKP
+375 VKKDYAKKGKP

-417 ATLYNSDQPDNLI
+417 ATLYNAEQPDNLI

>member
-1 MKKYSYLLLA
+1 MLLA
-11 AIFLAAGCSKEINS
+11 AMFLAAGCSKEIDS

-50 KANLLWSAGDEVS
+50 KANLLWSTGDEVS
-63 VKGDAGTSVFRLKSG
+63 VTGDAGTSVFRLKSG

-83 GVFEYKS
+83 GVFEHKD
-90 GDRGHK
+90 GARGHK

-107 SGSTPTAQ
+107 SESTPTAQ

-138 DSKITLKS
+138 DSKIILES
-146 ESSVLCFQLKGTEPL
+146 ESSVLCFQLKGTDKL
-161 TSIKVAI
+161 SSIKVAI
-168 KGGKTYTLSVPD
+168 KGGKTYTLSVPSIQ
-180 VALSSTAKPF
+180 LSSTATPF
-190 YIVVPAQKTDRVDV
+190 YIVVPAQKADRVDV

-250 CTQGGNSSTKLIA
+250 CAQGGNSSTKLIA
-263 DVTKEIGADVAV
+263 DVTKELRADVAV

-305 DNNLGNMVTYNPSKL
+305 DNSLGNMVTYNPSRL
-320 KKVSEAYLPLKN
+320 KKVSEAYIPLKN

-362 DDFAEHAKMITDK
+362 DDFAAHAKMITDK

-386 ILLCGDMNT
+386 IILCGDMNT
-395 RPYAEDMVN
+395 RPFAEDMVN

-445 VTKTVVCKSVNC
+445 VTKTMVCKSVNC

>member
-1 MKKYSYLLLA
+1 MKKISYLLLA
-11 AIFLAAGCSKEINS
+11 AMFLAAGCTKEIDS

-43 LGIENAG
+43 LGSENAG
-50 KANLLWSAGDEVS
+50 KANLLWSTGDEVS
-63 VKGDAGTSVFRLKSG
+63 VKGDAGESVFHLKSG

-83 GVFEYKS
+83 GVFEFKD
-90 GDRGHK
+90 GARGHK

-107 SGSTPTAQ
+107 SGSTPTVQ
-115 TYKAGTFDA
+115 TYKEGTFDA

-146 ESSVLCFQLKGTEPL
+146 ESSVLCFQLKGTDKL
-161 TSIKVAI
+161 SSIKVAI
-168 KGGKTYTLSVPD
+168 KGGKTYTLSVPSIQ
-180 VALSSTAKPF
+180 LSSTATPF
-190 YIVVPAQKTDRVDV
+190 YVVIPAQKADRVDV

-243 MSYNIGQ
+243 MSYNIAQ
-250 CTQGGNSSTKLIA
+250 CSHTLLKSSPKFTANI
-263 DVTKEIGADVAV
+263 TKELKADVAV
-275 MNEVRAIKPLNLDYS
+275 MNEVKSGDSKSIATDNLSWPYYYR
-290 KIANALGWQY
+290 NAY
-300 YFQKA
+300 
-305 DNNLGNMVTYNPSKL
+305 NNLGNMVTYNPSRL

-362 DDFAEHAKMITDK
+362 DDFTEHAKRITDE
-375 VKTEYAKKGKP
+375 VKRTYAKKGKP
-386 ILLCGDMNT
+386 IILCGDMNT
-395 RPYAEDMVN
+395 RPYAEDMVK
-404 FTSEWRTLSKIDQ
+404 FTSEWRPLSKIDQ
-417 ATLYNSDQPDNLI
+417 ATLYNADQPDNLI
-430 CIDYI
+430 CIDYM

-445 VTKTVVCKSVNC
+445 VTKTVVCKSVTC

-467 PIYVDVTVG
+467 PIYVDVTVR

>member
-25 IAGDDL
+25 IASDDL

-90 GDRGHK
+90 GVRGHK

-138 DSKITLKS
+138 DSKIILKS

-263 DVTKEIGADVAV
+263 DVTKELSADVAV
-275 MNEVRAIKPLNLDYS
+275 MNEVRAFPTDYS
-290 KIANALGWQY
+290 KIANALGWQH

-305 DNNLGNMVTYNPSKL
+305 DNSLGNMVTYNQSKL
-320 KKVSEAYLPLKN
+320 KKVSEAYLSLKN
-332 IKNDVKYNEDRV
+332 IKNDVNYNEDRV

>member
-11 AIFLAAGCSKEINS
+11 AIFLAAGCTKENAIV
-25 IAGDDL
+25 ADDDL
-31 VIGISAEDSKVS
+31 VIGISSEDSKVS
-43 LGIENAG
+43 LEIENAR
-50 KANLLWSAGDEVS
+50 KANLLWSTGDEVS
-63 VKGDAGTSVFRLKSG
+63 VTGDAGTSVFRLKSG
-78 AGSTS
+78 ASSTS

-90 GDRGHK
+90 GARGHK
-96 VITDVVYPASK
+96 VITDVVYPASQ
-107 SGSTPTAQ
+107 GGNVPTAQ

-146 ESSVLCFQLKGTEPL
+146 ESSVLCFQLKGTDKL
-161 TSIKVAI
+161 NSIKVAI
-168 KGGKTYTLSVPD
+168 KGGKTYTLSVPT
-180 VALSSTAKPF
+180 VALSSTAQPF
-190 YIVVPAQKTDRVDV
+190 FIVVPAQKADRVDV

-243 MSYNIGQ
+243 MSYNIAQ
-250 CTQGGNSSTKLIA
+250 CSHKTFKSSPKFTANI
-263 DVTKEIGADVAV
+263 TKELKADVAV
-275 MNEVRAIKPLNLDYS
+275 MNEVRAISPLNLDYS
-290 KIANALGWQY
+290 EIADYLGWQY

-305 DNNLGNMVTYNPSKL
+305 DNNLGNMVTYNQSKL
-320 KKVSEAYLPLKN
+320 TKVSEAYLPLKN
-332 IKNDVKYNEDRV
+332 IKNDVTYNEDRV

-357 THLET
+357 AHLET

-375 VKTEYAKKGKP
+375 VKKDYAKKGKP
-386 ILLCGDMNT
+386 IILCGDMNT
-395 RPYAEDMVN
+395 RPYAEDMVK

-417 ATLYNSDQPDNLI
+417 ATLYNSEQPDNLI

-476 NSSLPLMEDSSSLGS
+476 NSSLPLMEDSSYLGS
-491 FTVVDENTWL
+491 FTIVDEKTW

>member
-11 AIFLAAGCSKEINS
+11 AMFLAAGCTKEIDS
-25 IAGDDL
+25 IADDDL
-31 VIGISAEDSKVS
+31 VIGISSEDSKVS
-43 LGIENAG
+43 LGSENAG
-50 KANLLWSAGDEVS
+50 KANLLWSTGDEVS

-90 GDRGHK
+90 GARGHK

-115 TYKAGTFDA
+115 NYKAGTFDA
-124 SALTLAYHNPSATA
+124 SALTLAYHNLSATA

-146 ESSVLCFQLKGTEPL
+146 ESSVLCFQLKGTDKL
-161 TSIKVAI
+161 SSIKVAI
-168 KGGKTYTLSVPD
+168 KGGNSYTLSVTN
-180 VALSSTAKPF
+180 VQLSSTATPF
-190 YIVVPAQKTDRVDV
+190 YIVVPAQKADRVDV
-204 TFTSSSGSMNRILSS
+204 TFTSSSGTMNRILSS

-263 DVTKEIGADVAV
+263 DVTKELSADVAV
-275 MNEVRAIKPLNLDYS
+275 MNEVRAFPTDYS
-290 KIANALGWQY
+290 KIANALGWQH

-305 DNNLGNMVTYNPSKL
+305 DNSLGNMVIYNPSRL

-375 VKTEYAKKGKP
+375 VKRDYAKKGKP

-395 RPYAEDMVN
+395 RPFFENMIN

-417 ATLYNSDQPDNLI
+417 ATLYNADQPDNLI

-435 FLYKGGPDVN
+435 FLYKGGPDVD

-476 NSSLPLMEDSSSLGS
+476 YSSLPLMEDSSSLGS
-491 FTVVDENTWL
+491 FTVVDEKTWL